1 MSKARQL
8 ADLGNQVDDG
18 AITGTNM
25 VVNGA
30 MTVAQRGSSYQFS
43 NTNTSAYGAADRWEG
58 RPSQGTTITQSL
70 QSDAPAGF
78 SKSLRYYCDSGGTI
92 TSIIRHQQKLEGQD
106 WQHLAYGTSDAKTI
120 TLSFWVKSNVTA
132 TYTISLYVYDANDI
146 YTVTYTVDNANTWEY
161 KTLTF
166 SGNTTGNCNNDNTH
180 GVELAWALGAA
191 SGFKSSGIND
201 AWQSY
206 ATTNYATGITADIG
220 ATTGNY
226 WQITGVC
233 LNVGDS
239 AIDFPHESFAETL
252 ARCRRYF
259 EVNAENMEILGS
271 SGAVYGIAA
280 YGPWQFQVEKR
291 ANPTVCR
298 WQGAATDY
306 RLRTNGNNF
315 TCTSLALTN
324 SSTYGCRWDANASGL
339 TGGQG
344 IWLSTLNTPTQFYAD
359 AEL

>member
-18 AITGTNM
+18 AVTGSNII
-25 VVNGA
+25 VNGA
-30 MTVAQRGSSYQFS
+30 MNVAQRGSSYQFS
-43 NTNTSAYGAADRWEG
+43 NTNASAYGAADRWEG

-92 TSIIRHQQKLEGQD
+92 TQIIRHQQKLEGQD
-106 WQHLAYGTSDAKTI
+106 WQHLAYGTSDAKTV

-161 KTLTF
+161 KTVTF
-166 SGNTTGNCNNDNTH
+166 AGNTSGNCNNDNTH
-180 GVELAWALGAA
+180 GIELAWALGASSSYKG
-191 SGFKSSGIND
+191 SGVND

-206 ATTNYATGITADIG
+206 ESTKYATNITADIG

-239 AIDFPHESFAETL
+239 AIDFPHQSYGDEL
-252 ARCRRYF
+252 QRCMRYYERAGASTNTDYTF
-259 EVNAENMEILGS
+259 KMQ
-271 SGAVYGIAA
+271 GAVEGQNITACQIGYL
-280 YGPWQFQVEKR
+280 VEKR
-291 ANPTVCR
+291 ASPTVSLGTLQAYHVALGGWTTSGMSVTSQGTR
-298 WQGAATDY
+298 NLSVYKTSDTSPRLLRGAATV
-306 RLRTNGNNF
+306 
-315 TCTSLALTN
+315 
-324 SSTYGCRWDANASGL
+324 
-339 TGGQG
+339 
-344 IWLSTLNTPTQFYAD
+344 D